1 MGAFVSSFIAV
12 RYFPKNSLFRWTALM
27 LLVLGCTE
35 AAWAGPSPALRDFN
49 GLRTRQEK
57 AMIFFGFE
65 RLSDM
70 YWYRD
75 VLNPVDAAP
84 GYLVEAGVK
93 TLRFRVDAPEVAQ
106 TTTAPLE
113 RPSGGF
119 IETPTTPFP
128 LEDEGSASV
137 TPFPGGPFVVSVP
150 AVEISADASLSLNP
164 FTGPDPATGIEPG
177 TFRVSVGPTIEL
189 EETETYQPYR
199 GNYGFVD
206 PEEFLLLF
214 ERQVDLPD
222 GSVETAR
229 VPFSVP
235 MGADGDTGAA
245 APDEPSTATYERN

>member
-1 MGAFVSSFIAV
+1 MRRLPKLSFS
-12 RYFPKNSLFRWTALM
+12 RS
-27 LLVLGCTE
+27 LVLWLILTGG
-35 AAWAGPSPALRDFN
+35 ADAVWAGPSPALRDFN

-65 RLSDM
+65 RLSNA

-75 VLNPVDAAP
+75 VLNPVDASP

-93 TLRFRVDAPEVAQ
+93 TLRFRVDAPEGAQ
-106 TTTAPLE
+106 AANGVSTLPRT
-113 RPSGGF
+113 SSSN
-119 IETPTTPFP
+119 TPF
-128 LEDEGSASV
+128 SAEPATPQPV
-137 TPFPGGPFVVSVP
+137 APFPGGGFVAAPVVEVSG
-150 AVEISADASLSLNP
+150 DATTALNP
-164 FTGPDPATGIEPG
+164 FTGPEPATGIEPG

-189 EETETYQPYR
+189 EEPETYQPYR

-222 GSVETAR
+222 GSAEATK

-235 MGADGDTGAA
+235 MGQEASVDGAGSPA
-245 APDEPSTATYERN
+245 EPSTATYERN